1 MGSKEGGSVGCKVVG
16 VVGGSDESGVGGLV
30 GSGGGC
36 GEGLG
41 AGGLVGGPQSGTL
54 QYSHLDLGSVV

>member
-1 MGSKEGGSVGCKVVG
+1 MGSKEGGGVGCTVAG
-16 VVGGSDESGVGGLV
+16 VVGGSNDAGVDGLV

-41 AGGLVGGPQSGTL
+41 AGGLVGGPQSSTL